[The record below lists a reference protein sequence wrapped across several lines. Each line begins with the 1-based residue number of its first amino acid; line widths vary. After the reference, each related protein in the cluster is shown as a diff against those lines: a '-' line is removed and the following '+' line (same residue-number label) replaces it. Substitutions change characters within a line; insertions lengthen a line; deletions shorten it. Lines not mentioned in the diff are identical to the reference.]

1 MFFKFLNFRFQVWF
15 NSFLKFSFGFSLEF
29 VLGPNNGKDSCK
41 PILIENASIKSIKIF
56 LCRANK
62 SDPLHE

>member
-29 VLGPNNGKDSCK
+29 VPGPNNGKDSCK

-56 LCRANK
+56 L
-62 SDPLHE
+62 